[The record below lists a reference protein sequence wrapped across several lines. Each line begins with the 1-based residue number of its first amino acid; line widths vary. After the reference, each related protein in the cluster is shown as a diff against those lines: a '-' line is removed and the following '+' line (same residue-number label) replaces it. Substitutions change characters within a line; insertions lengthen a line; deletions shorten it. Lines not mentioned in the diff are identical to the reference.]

1 MAPGTAILA
10 ILALTQ
16 LPASPDPKPVPIAGV
31 VVDATGRPVAGAEVW
46 LAEAVPPAEGRR
58 AGPELLAP
66 VAPGPVAGEAPA
78 MAHARTDAGGR
89 FAVEVPAE
97 VVARPSPPSL
107 VIWAAALGQG
117 PRVAWYRLPGVV
129 LADDPPVRI
138 TLGAPAHSQV
148 RIIDADRK
156 PVAGARVS
164 PTRADGSLVPG
175 PLGQAH
181 RRHVGRERRGHD
193 RGAVARRAR

>member
-78 MAHARTDAGGR
+78 MAHARTDADGR

-117 PRVAWYRLPGVV
+117 PRVAWYRLPGVA

-138 TLGAPAHSQV
+138 TLGARRAARSASSTPIASRSPAPAFPHPG
-148 RIIDADRK
+148 RRE
-156 PVAGARVS
+156 
-164 PTRADGSLVPG
+164 PG
-175 PLGQAH
+175 PRAARTGA